1 MASTKSSGPSGASSP
16 SATPVV
22 SHLDNGS
29 LPMLQLRTAYRKEL
43 ADLLILAPARTA
55 LVISRPLAGP
65 LGLIADPAYLRDLG
79 IETLYYLSGE
89 DAAVS
94 SSVIQHYLYLVQPT
108 IAQVRMLA
116 QQVLSHKQRS
126 PSVTFSLIFTPRASH
141 IAQRELEAAGVRGD
155 IQSISHFAYDLIP
168 LEWDVLSLEN
178 PTAFHDVT
186 LDGDPTSLYCVA
198 RSVMRLQAMFGLIP
212 VVRGKGA
219 QAMKVCNLM
228 QRMRREMDTV
238 FAATTVLPSTGAFS
252 FPAGCEIDEL
262 VLVDRTVDLMTPM
275 LTQLTYEGLIDELFN
290 IKYSTIEVDAS
301 ILGSDAKKDG
311 ASAGTGGGSS
321 GGGGKKKLLLTSTD
335 TVFDEMRDLSF
346 RSIGSLLQRRLT
358 AVNHT
363 FEQRHE
369 AMSVAEL
376 KVYMSRFKTAH
387 TERQWLTVHVNL
399 ADQMASK
406 TTKSKLFDRRL
417 EIERAMLSG
426 EGSVDEAE
434 EYIESA
440 IAKQAPLYSV
450 LRLLSLMSLT
460 SGIRSRKY
468 EQYKRDLLHTYGYRC
483 MFLLQN
489 LERLGLLS
497 NQRRRY
503 GEIRRVMRLWSEAGW
518 KDSIAYVYEGYAPL
532 SVRLIEMG
540 SVTVGGWKKMDD
552 IMQQLPGTGFEVRQ
566 EEKGKKAAAAAA
578 AAGGG
583 ASGSGSV
590 VDGLGSMGVEEK
602 PLVLVYFIGGVTFA
616 EVAALRWLSAREG
629 HPKEYIV
636 ATTKLINGNS
646 FLESLHPL
654 NPSTAADGGS
664 TSKYA

>member
-1 MASTKSSGPSGASSP
+1 
-16 SATPVV
+16 
-22 SHLDNGS
+22 
-29 LPMLQLRTAYRKEL
+29 MLQLRTAYRKEL

-65 LGLIADPAYLRDLG
+65 LGLIADPAYLKDLG
-79 IETLYYLSGE
+79 IDTLYYLSGE

-116 QQVLSHKQRS
+116 AQILSHKQRS
-126 PSVTFSLIFTPRASH
+126 QSVTFSLIFTPRASH

-155 IQSISHFAYDLIP
+155 IQSIAHFAYDLIP

-178 PTAFHDVT
+178 PATFHDVT

-212 VVRGKGA
+212 VVRGKGS

-238 FAATTVLPSTGAFS
+238 FAGTTVLPSTGSFS
-252 FPAGCEIDEL
+252 FPSVHEIDEL
-262 VLVDRTVDLMTPM
+262 VLIDRTVDLMTPM

-290 IKYSTIEVDAS
+290 TRYSTIEVDAS
-301 ILGSDAKKDG
+301 ILGTDAKKDG
-311 ASAGTGGGSS
+311 SGGSTGGGGGSGGGG

-376 KVYMSRFKTAH
+376 KAYMSRFKTAH

-434 EYIESA
+434 EFIESA

-468 EQYKRDLLHTYGYRC
+468 DQFKRDLLHTYGYRC
-483 MFLLQN
+483 MFLLHN

-503 GEIRRVMRLWSEAGW
+503 GEIRRVMRLWSEQGW

-566 EEKGKKAAAAAA
+566 EEKGRKAAAAAA
-578 AAGGG
+578 ALSSGGG
-583 ASGSGSV
+583 SASV
-590 VDGLGSMGVEEK
+590 VDGLGMGVEEK

-654 NPSTAADGGS
+654 NPATAADGSNSS
-664 TSKYA
+664 TSKYG

>member
-1 MASTKSSGPSGASSP
+1 MASSNKSSAASSGTSTPTTP
-16 SATPVV
+16 SAAPVV

-29 LPMLQLRTAYRKEL
+29 LPMMQLRTAYRKEL
-43 ADLLILAPARTA
+43 ADLLILAPSRTA

-65 LGLIADPAYLRDLG
+65 LGLIADPAYLKDLG

-116 QQVLSHKQRS
+116 AQILSHKQRH

-141 IAQRELEAAGVRGD
+141 CAQRELEAAGVRGD
-155 IQSISHFAYDLIP
+155 IQSISSFAYDLIP

-178 PTAFHDVT
+178 NTAFHDVT
-186 LDGDPTSLYCVA
+186 LDGDPTALYCVA

-212 VVRGKGA
+212 VVRGKGS

-238 FAATTVLPSTGAFS
+238 FTGTTVLPSTGSFS
-252 FPAGCEIDEL
+252 FPAVSEIDEL

-301 ILGSDAKKDG
+301 ILGTDAKKDG
-311 ASAGTGGGSS
+311 SGSGGG
-321 GGGGKKKLLLTSTD
+321 GGDRSGGKKKLLLTSTD

-358 AVNHT
+358 AVNNT

-376 KVYMSRFKTAH
+376 KAYMSRFKTAH

-468 EQYKRDLLHTYGYRC
+468 DQFKRDLLHTYGYRC

-503 GEIRRVMRLWSEAGW
+503 GEIRRVMRLWSEVGW

-578 AAGGG
+578 AA
-583 ASGSGSV
+583 SSSV
-590 VDGLGSMGVEEK
+590 VDGLGMGVEEK

-654 NPSTAADGGS
+654 NPATADGSS

>member
-1 MASTKSSGPSGASSP
+1 
-16 SATPVV
+16 
-22 SHLDNGS
+22 
-29 LPMLQLRTAYRKEL
+29 MLQLRTAYRKEL
-43 ADLLILAPARTA
+43 ADLLILAPSRTA

-65 LGLIADPAYLRDLG
+65 LGLIADPTYLRDLG

-89 DAAVS
+89 DATVS

-116 QQVLSHKQRS
+116 AQILAHKQRHAH
-126 PSVTFSLIFTPRASH
+126 VTFSLIFTPRASH
-141 IAQRELEAAGVRGD
+141 IAERELEAAGVRGD

-198 RSVMRLQAMFGLIP
+198 RSVMRLQAMFGLVP

-228 QRMRREMDTV
+228 QRMRREMDGV
-238 FAATTVLPSTGAFS
+238 FAGTTVLPSTGAFS
-252 FPAGCEIDEL
+252 FPAVSEIDEL
-262 VLVDRTVDLMTPM
+262 VLIDRTVDLITPV
-275 LTQLTYEGLIDELFN
+275 LTQLTYEGVIDELFH

-301 ILGSDAKKDG
+301 ILGTDAKKDG
-311 ASAGTGGGSS
+311 AAAAPSGGSGGGG

-369 AMSVAEL
+369 AMSVSEL
-376 KVYMSRFKTAH
+376 KAYMSRFKTAH

-399 ADQMASK
+399 ADQMAAL

-417 EIERAMLSG
+417 EVERSMLSG
-426 EGSVDEAE
+426 EGSVEECE
-434 EYIESA
+434 EYIEAA
-440 IAKQAPLYSV
+440 IAKQAPLYAV

-468 EQYKRDLLHTYGYRC
+468 EQFKRDLLHTYGYRC
-483 MFLLQN
+483 MFLLQS

-503 GEIRRVMRLWSEAGW
+503 GEIRRVMRLWSESGW

-540 SVTVGGWKKMDD
+540 SVTQGGWKKMDE

-566 EEKGKKAAAAAA
+566 EEKGKKKAAAAAA
-578 AAGGG
+578 AA
-583 ASGSGSV
+583 SGSGGV
-590 VDGLGSMGVEEK
+590 VDGLGMGVEEK

-636 ATTKLINGNS
+636 ATTKLINGHS

-654 NPSTAADGGS
+654 NPATGADGSSAAG
-664 TSKYA
+664 KYT